1 MRTTS
6 LAAALL
12 IAAAGTATAQQNEIK
27 WTQTTN
33 MPKGQNMPRDR
44 ADILG
49 IELGDTYE
57 EAKAK
62 LQKLAA
68 EGIQPKTKTMT
79 PAERAVARMNGER
92 SGPPPMREEQRI
104 YRLKAPGANSS
115 ISVSYVQN
123 IQMTRELPTANGK
136 MGETVSMNFSAP
148 SSGHQVLG
156 ISRSITYYDQ
166 RDQPLISETLAQLK
180 QKMKSDPQSINAGT
194 PKYRFQFNDGK
205 PFTQV
210 NPTLVS
216 CIPRTDVSDTIY
228 LKTINETGDCDALME
243 VNAQTGVSRDHA
255 SILSFTLADNDRAKA
270 NLTADFAFIN
280 DYAKNLQQNTRGAP
294 PKL

>member
-1 MRTTS
+1 MFRAS
-6 LAAALL
+6 LSVALLLAAT
-12 IAAAGTATAQQNEIK
+12 GMSYAQQQEIEWK
-27 WTQTTN
+27 QTTN
-33 MPKGQNMPRDR
+33 MPKGQNIPRDR

-49 IELGDTYE
+49 IEIGDTYD

-68 EGIQPKTKTMT
+68 EGIQPKAKTMT

-92 SGPPPMREEQRI
+92 SGPLAMREEQRI

-123 IQMTRELPTANGK
+123 IQMARELPTPNGK
-136 MGETVSMNFSAP
+136 LGENIGVQFSAP

-156 ISRSITYYDQ
+156 ISRSLYYHDQ

-180 QKMKSDPQSINAGT
+180 QKMKFDPQTINAGT
-194 PKYRFQFNDGK
+194 PKYLFQFNDGK
-205 PFTQV
+205 PFAQA
-210 NPTLVS
+210 NPTPIS

-243 VNAQTGVSRDHA
+243 VNVQTGVSRDHA
-255 SILSFTLADNDRAKA
+255 SILSFTLADNDRAKT